1 MEKALEAARKLIPR
15 RLFKLAQPAYHW
27 GWAMLGKVWYE
38 PSYRNLKIIGVT
50 GTKGKTSVSEL
61 VFAGLIGAGKRAGL
75 ANGLRFVRDGISL
88 GRSAGS
94 MPGRATLPR
103 FLAQA
108 AKDGCEFAVV
118 EMTSEGAAQFRHLPI
133 PLDVCVVTNFAPEH
147 IESHGSLE
155 AYREAKFRI
164 VRQLKRG
171 RTLVLDGDCA
181 MLEPFAAEGA
191 KIGARVIS
199 LKLEGSGATWNDEG
213 ATVPLGGATA
223 KTILPGAF
231 GAKNVLLAAEA
242 CRALG
247 VAEAGIAAG
256 ITALE
261 KIPGRAERVV
271 AGQPFLVV
279 VDYAHTPDSLAA
291 LLDAYEGHRRICV
304 TGSAGGGRDKW
315 KRPEIGRVAAEKA
328 EIVIV
333 TDEDPFDDDPA
344 QIAAEVASGAN
355 GKAEIILDRRA
366 AIVRAL
372 SLAKPGDAVILAGK
386 GAEQGTP
393 RKGKVEPWD
402 EVTVAREE
410 LAKLGF
416 KD

>member
-1 MEKALEAARKLIPR
+1 
-15 RLFKLAQPAYHW
+15 
-27 GWAMLGKVWYE
+27 
-38 PSYRNLKIIGVT
+38 
-50 GTKGKTSVSEL
+50 
-61 VFAGLIGAGKRAGL
+61 
-75 ANGLRFVRDGISL
+75 
-88 GRSAGS
+88 
-94 MPGRATLPR
+94 
-103 FLAQA
+103 
-108 AKDGCEFAVV
+108 
-118 EMTSEGAAQFRHLPI
+118 
-133 PLDVCVVTNFAPEH
+133 
-147 IESHGSLE
+147 
-155 AYREAKFRI
+155 
-164 VRQLKRG
+164 
-171 RTLVLDGDCA
+171 